1 MGDEKAC
8 KKCGMIISHGD
19 TCPVCGSK
27 ELTNK
32 WNSYIIVINAEKSQ
46 IAQKLGISI
55 NSTFAVDAK

>member
-1 MGDEKAC
+1 MADEKAC

-32 WNSYIIVINAEKSQ
+32 WSSYIIVLNADKSDV
-46 IAQKLGISI
+46 AKKLNITI
-55 NSTFAVDAK
+55 NSTFAIDVK